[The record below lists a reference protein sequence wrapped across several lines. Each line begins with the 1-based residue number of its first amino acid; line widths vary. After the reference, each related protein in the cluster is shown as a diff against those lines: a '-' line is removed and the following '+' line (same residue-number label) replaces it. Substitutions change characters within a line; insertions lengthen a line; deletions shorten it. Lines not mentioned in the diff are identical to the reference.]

1 MYLKFHT
8 VVFDTKPHKANKNQR
23 KKKKK
28 KAEHFFDKRK
38 RRKFAKTRFTANE
51 FLTQTS

>member
-28 KAEHFFDKRK
+28 RLSI
-38 RRKFAKTRFTANE
+38 
-51 FLTQTS
+51 FLIKGKDENLQRHALLQMSF